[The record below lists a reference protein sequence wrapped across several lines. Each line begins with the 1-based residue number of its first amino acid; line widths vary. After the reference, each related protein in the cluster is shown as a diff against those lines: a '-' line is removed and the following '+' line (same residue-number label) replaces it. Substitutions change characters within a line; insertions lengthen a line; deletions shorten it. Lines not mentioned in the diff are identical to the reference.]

1 MTATRRIQILLVEDD
16 PDDVLL
22 ITEVLRET
30 RIPSDLHV
38 AMDGEAAMDFFHRH
52 ELFAD
57 APVPDL
63 VLLDLNLPKKDG
75 RQVLTEIK
83 ADPVLRRIP
92 VIVLTTS
99 AAERDVRQAYDKH
112 VNAYVRKP
120 VGYVAL
126 LDVVRSIQDFW
137 IGAALLP
144 SREPSFAG
152 DSAAAQHQRISVLY
166 DFGSKDHHAVRVALK
181 VVRPHSQHPVDRML
195 DLDVPAT

>member
-1 MTATRRIQILLVEDD
+1 MTTIKRIQILLVEDD

-22 ITEVLRET
+22 TTEVMRET
-30 RIPSDLHV
+30 KIPSDLHV
-38 AMDGEAAMDFFHRH
+38 AIDGEEAMDFLHRRDR
-52 ELFAD
+52 FAD

-75 RQVLTEIK
+75 RQVLTEVK
-83 ADPVLRRIP
+83 ADPRLRRIP

-99 AAERDVRQAYDKH
+99 AAERDVLHAYDMH

-120 VGYVAL
+120 VGYTAL

-144 SREPSFAG
+144 PREPSV
-152 DSAAAQHQRISVLY
+152 AAA
-166 DFGSKDHHAVRVALK
+166 DEAKA
-181 VVRPHSQHPVDRML
+181 
-195 DLDVPAT
+195 

>member
-1 MTATRRIQILLVEDD
+1 MTAAQRIQILLVEDD

-22 ITEVLRET
+22 TTEVLRET

-38 AMDGEAAMDFFHRH
+38 AMDGEEAMNFFRRQDR
-52 ELFAD
+52 FAD

-75 RQVLTEIK
+75 RQVLVEIK
-83 ADPVLRRIP
+83 ADPTLRRIP

-99 AAERDVRQAYDKH
+99 GAERDVLHAYDEH

-120 VGYVAL
+120 VGYAAL

-137 IGAALLP
+137 IGSVLLP
-144 SREPSFAG
+144 PREPAL
-152 DSAAAQHQRISVLY
+152 AAASADY
-166 DFGSKDHHAVRVALK
+166 
-181 VVRPHSQHPVDRML
+181 
-195 DLDVPAT
+195 

>member
-1 MTATRRIQILLVEDD
+1 MTAPRPIQILLVEDD

-30 RIPSDLHV
+30 RIPSELHV
-38 AMDGEAAMDFFHRH
+38 AEDGEEAMDFFRRH

-57 APVPDL
+57 APIPDL

-99 AAERDVRQAYDKH
+99 AAERDVLQAYDKH

-144 SREPSFAG
+144 SRDPRFAG
-152 DSAAAQHQRISVLY
+152 DAAA
-166 DFGSKDHHAVRVALK
+166 
-181 VVRPHSQHPVDRML
+181 
-195 DLDVPAT
+195 